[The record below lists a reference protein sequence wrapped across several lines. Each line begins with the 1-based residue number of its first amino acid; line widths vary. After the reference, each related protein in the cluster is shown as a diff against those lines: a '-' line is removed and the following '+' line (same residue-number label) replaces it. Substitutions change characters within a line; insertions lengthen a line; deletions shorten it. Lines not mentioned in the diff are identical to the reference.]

1 MPHIKTL
8 ILACIALMAAPML
21 AHAQLAGTLSGPKF
35 VEAAGIADRFE
46 IEAGRLA
53 IEKSENT
60 RIKVLATQLV
70 ADHTH
75 ALAGLKAAAAKAD
88 GQIVVPSTLDPK
100 HEAKIEQLKA
110 ATGADFD
117 ALFVQMQTS
126 AHDAAIG
133 IFASF
138 AKDGDQ
144 SALKDHAAET
154 LPMLERHFERIKQI
168 QIKT

>member
-1 MPHIKTL
+1 
-8 ILACIALMAAPML
+8 ML
-21 AHAQLAGTLSGPKF
+21 APALAQAQLAGTLSGPKF
-35 VEAAGIADRFE
+35 VEAAAIADRFE

-53 IEKSENT
+53 LEKTESPQ
-60 RIKVLATQLV
+60 IKILATRLV

-88 GQIVVPSTLDPK
+88 GQIVVPGSLDTK

-117 ALFVQMQTS
+117 TLFVQMQTR
-126 AHDAAIG
+126 AHEAAIG

-138 AKDGDQ
+138 AKEGDQ
-144 SALKDHAAET
+144 TVLKDYAGQT
-154 LPMLERHFERIKQI
+154 LPVLERHLEEIRQI
-168 QIKT
+168 QIRT

>member
-1 MPHIKTL
+1 MPRIKTL
-8 ILACIALMAAPML
+8 ILACLALLLAPAL
-21 AHAQLAGTLSGPKF
+21 AQAQMAGTLSGPKF

-53 IEKSENT
+53 LEKSDSSQ
-60 RIKVLATQLV
+60 IKILATRLV

-88 GQIVVPSTLDPK
+88 GQIVVPTTLDAK

-117 ALFVQMQTS
+117 TLFVQMQTS
-126 AHDAAIG
+126 VHDAAIG

-138 AKDGDQ
+138 AKEGDQ
-144 SALKDHAAET
+144 TALKDYAAQA
-154 LPMLERHFERIKQI
+154 LPMLERHFEQVKKI
-168 QIKT
+168 QIRT

>member
-1 MPHIKTL
+1 MPRITTL
-8 ILACIALMAAPML
+8 ILACFAGLLAPVL

-53 IEKSENT
+53 LEKSENPQ
-60 RIKVLATQLV
+60 IKILATRLV

-75 ALAGLKAAAAKAD
+75 ALAELKAAAAKAD

-117 ALFVQMQTS
+117 TLFVQLQTS
-126 AHDAAIG
+126 AHDAAVG

-144 SALKDHAAET
+144 TALKEYAART
-154 LPMLERHFERIKQI
+154 LPMLERHFEQVKQI